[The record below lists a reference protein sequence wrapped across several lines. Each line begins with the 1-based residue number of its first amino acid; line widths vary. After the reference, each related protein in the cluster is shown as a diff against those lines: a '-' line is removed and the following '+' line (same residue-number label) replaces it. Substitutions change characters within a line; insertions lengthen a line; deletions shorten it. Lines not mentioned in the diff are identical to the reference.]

1 MKKFMKQWMTLALA
15 VMMLVTAVPM
25 GNVEA
30 KAKKLSKKD
39 FQYTVD
45 SKKHNFLT
53 ESKKSA
59 TYYQI
64 LYTYS
69 DTKSGKSKKYCKGT
83 VDTVKTKRNIKWG
96 STETAVMKQ
105 YGKAKKK
112 KVSKTEKCFKF
123 IKYDC
128 YTVDTSAWKNYLE
141 YNYKQGKDKYKLR
154 FYLDKKNNVTA
165 IIYIKNLNKW
175 YNYPNKEAESGI
187 YFKAPSGK
195 KVTTKIIGGKK
206 VYIIPKGTKVCQN
219 KKKRNIIMDGVGI
232 SQYSVKGELK
242 ATSDSEGIPNGETI
256 EEVLKRA
263 YLWDAKKG
271 EPVWSNPERREV
283 KHVNPKKLGSYR
295 YFTIACYEIDGSEG
309 AVKLAPQI
317 IYFRYE

>member
-1 MKKFMKQWMTLALA
+1 MMKKFMKQWMTLALA

-45 SKKHNFLT
+45 GKKQDFLT
-53 ESKKSA
+53 ESKEYGWWWHVFYDIPES
-59 TYYQI
+59 
-64 LYTYS
+64 
-69 DTKSGKSKKYCKGT
+69 KYCKGA
-83 VDTVKTKRNIKWG
+83 VATVKTKRGIKLG
-96 STETAVMKQ
+96 STEAKVTKQ
-105 YGKAKKK
+105 YGKTTKK
-112 KVSKTEKCFKF
+112 KVSKTERFFKT
-123 IKYDC
+123 IKYDFP
-128 YTVDTSAWKNYLE
+128 TIDTSNWKNYLE
-141 YNYKQGKDKYKLR
+141 YTYKKGKDNYKLR
-154 FYLDKKNNVTA
+154 FYLDKKNKVTA
-165 IIYIKNLNKW
+165 FAYFKNLHKT
-175 YNYPNKEAESGI
+175 YNYPNKEAKSGI

-219 KKKRNIIMDGVGI
+219 KKKRNIIFDGVGI
-232 SQYSVKGELK
+232 SQYSVKGKLI
-242 ATSDSEGIPNGETI
+242 ATSDTEGIPNGEKI
-256 EEVLKRA
+256 EEVLKWA

-295 YFTIACYEIDGSEG
+295 YFIIACYENDGSEG